1 MNGFLENEAS
11 FILLVTRGEHFAFL
25 EEFVSDSELDVEEID
40 VEDLSGYKFFDNQE
54 LNTTIAYLNAHEVL
68 FSLRFPIEE

>member
-1 MNGFLENEAS
+1 MNDFLQDEAP
-11 FILLVTRGEHFAFL
+11 FILLVTRGESFAFL

-54 LNTTIAYLNAHEVL
+54 LNTTITYLNVHEVL
-68 FSLRFPIEE
+68 FTLRFPIEE